1 MLGGSPVRPDGP
13 PAWPRADSDVQAAL
27 AELAA
32 SSAWGLYHGEQVPGL
47 EAELAAF
54 HGVPHAIA
62 CASGTVAVEAALR
75 ALQVGPGDEV
85 LMAAYDYEPN
95 FLSIHALGAFP
106 VLVDVAPGNWNLDP
120 AALEDAH
127 SPRTKAIL
135 CSHLH
140 GGIVPMREVM
150 AFAARRNL
158 KVVEDAAQAARAI
171 VQGQPAGTWGDIGTL
186 SFGGSKLL
194 TAGRGGALL
203 IRDRANF
210 QRAKLVLNRG
220 IQPWAPLSELQAA
233 VLRPQLRK
241 LPECT
246 RRRAENAARLK
257 AAIAAVAPG
266 LVPLENVVGDSE
278 PAYYKLGFRYDAAAF
293 GLPRETFVRAMRGEG
308 IAFDAGFTGLHVGRS
323 PSRLR
328 VGSDLKNATAAH
340 DGCVTLHHSML
351 LGSAD
356 EIQQVADAAAK
367 IHAFRKELA

>member
-1 MLGGSPVRPDGP
+1 
-13 PAWPRADSDVQAAL
+13 
-27 AELAA
+27 
-32 SSAWGLYHGEQVPGL
+32 
-47 EAELAAF
+47 
-54 HGVPHAIA
+54 
-62 CASGTVAVEAALR
+62 
-75 ALQVGPGDEV
+75 
-85 LMAAYDYEPN
+85 
-95 FLSIHALGAFP
+95 
-106 VLVDVAPGNWNLDP
+106 
-120 AALEDAH
+120 
-127 SPRTKAIL
+127 
-135 CSHLH
+135 
-140 GGIVPMREVM
+140 
-150 AFAARRNL
+150 
-158 KVVEDAAQAARAI
+158 
-171 VQGQPAGTWGDIGTL
+171 
-186 SFGGSKLL
+186 
-194 TAGRGGALL
+194 
-203 IRDRANF
+203 
-210 QRAKLVLNRG
+210 
-220 IQPWAPLSELQAA
+220 
-233 VLRPQLRK
+233 

-340 DGCVTLHHSML
+340 DGCVTLHHSVL